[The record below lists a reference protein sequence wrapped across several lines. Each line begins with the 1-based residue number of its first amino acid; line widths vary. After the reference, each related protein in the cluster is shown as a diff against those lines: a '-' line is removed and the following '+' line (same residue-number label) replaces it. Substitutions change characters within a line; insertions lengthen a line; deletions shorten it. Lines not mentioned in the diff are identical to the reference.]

1 MNLMIR
7 TTAALAV
14 LALGATPA
22 MAEWPEKPINLIVAY
37 SAGGG
42 TDVTART
49 LQPFLE
55 EALGADIV
63 VVNRPGAGGEVGH
76 TAIAEADPDG
86 YTIGILNL
94 PPMLTIPITRDAAF
108 TLESFTPVAGLVRDP
123 SAISV
128 PASSPFQ
135 TLEELVAFAKQ
146 NPGAL
151 TVGTT
156 GVGTDDH
163 LAMRYL
169 ADAAGIELTHVP
181 FAGAGPA
188 RTALMGGHVSAAGL
202 NLGEASAAAREG
214 MVRILAHFGED
225 VSEFAPDVP
234 TVQDLGY
241 DVRMQSERGVG
252 VPAGVAPDI
261 VARLATALEEVAA
274 NEEFRALNAQN
285 STEVAFR
292 DTAAFQAHIDQLNVD
307 YQTMWDEAPWQ

>member
-1 MNLMIR
+1 MIR
-7 TTAALAV
+7 STTAFAILALAASP
-14 LALGATPA
+14 AL
-22 MAEWPEKPINLIVAY
+22 AEWPEKTVNLIVAY

-55 EALGADIV
+55 KALGQDVV

-76 TAIAEADPDG
+76 TAIADADPDG

-108 TLESFTPVAGLVRDP
+108 TADSFIPVAGLVRDP

-135 TLEELVAFAKQ
+135 TLDDLVAFAKE
-146 NPGAL
+146 NPGAV

-202 NLGEASAAAREG
+202 NLGEALAAAQQG
-214 MVRILAHFGED
+214 QVRVLAQFGEQ

-234 TVQDLGY
+234 TVSSLGY
-241 DVRMQSERGVG
+241 DVYMQSERGIG
-252 VPAGVAPDI
+252 MPAGVDPEI
-261 VARLATALEEVAA
+261 VAKLSAAIAEVAA
-274 NEEFRALNAQN
+274 NEDFRARNAE
-285 STEVAFR
+285 SFTEVAYR
-292 DTAAFQAHIDQLNVD
+292 DTVEFQAHVEALDAN
-307 YQTMWDEAPWQ
+307 YRAMWDKAPWQ

>member
-1 MNLMIR
+1 MIR
-7 TTAALAV
+7 RTIVVLAAALAASP
-14 LALGATPA
+14 AL
-22 MAEWPEKPINLIVAY
+22 AEWPEKPINLIVAY

-55 EALGADIV
+55 KALGQNVV

-108 TLESFTPVAGLVRDP
+108 TADSFTPVAGLVRDP

-128 PASSPFQ
+128 PANSPFE
-135 TLEELVAFAKQ
+135 TLDDLIAYAKE
-146 NPGAL
+146 NPGAV
-151 TVGTT
+151 TIGTT

-169 ADAAGIELTHVP
+169 ADAAGVTFTHVP

-202 NLGEASAAAREG
+202 NLGEALTAAHDG
-214 MVRILAHFGED
+214 KVRILAQFGTEP
-225 VSEFAPDVP
+225 SEFAPDVP
-234 TVQDLGY
+234 TVASLGY
-241 DVRMQSERGVG
+241 DVYMQSERGIG
-252 VPAGVAPDI
+252 MPAGVDPEI
-261 VARLATALEEVAA
+261 VAKLSDALASVAA
-274 NEEFRALNAQN
+274 DEAFRQRNADSFTEVKYSDPAEFSTHIEKLNA
-285 STEVAFR
+285 
-292 DTAAFQAHIDQLNVD
+292 D
-307 YQTMWDEAPWQ
+307 YQALWAEAPWQ